1 MKCTYVFYDRVIEYL
16 QKVEFSTL
24 KDFNLGRAVETIKTE
39 QAMAQRIKDRRI
51 RGYAD
56 ALRAGEV

>member
-24 KDFNLGRAVETIKTE
+24 KDLNLGRAVETI
-39 QAMAQRIKDRRI
+39 
-51 RGYAD
+51 
-56 ALRAGEV
+56 